1 MDVGNYQIPS
11 ECRHILKLLFKYS
24 LKMSKILLKIERLFN
39 LKILSKM
46 IVRIGTRRNR
56 MSNKKM
62 TKIVVYLMIFAM
74 LASTLIMG
82 MSMFL

>member
-1 MDVGNYQIPS
+1 
-11 ECRHILKLLFKYS
+11 
-24 LKMSKILLKIERLFN
+24 MSKILLKIERLFN
-39 LKILSKM
+39 LKFLSKI
-46 IVRIGTRRNR
+46 IVSIRTRRHR

-62 TKIVVYLMIFAM
+62 TKVIVYLMIFAM

>member
-1 MDVGNYQIPS
+1 MG
-11 ECRHILKLLFKYS
+11 LLFKYS

-39 LKILSKM
+39 LKILSKI

-62 TKIVVYLMIFAM
+62 TKVIVYLMIFAM

>member
-1 MDVGNYQIPS
+1 
-11 ECRHILKLLFKYS
+11 
-24 LKMSKILLKIERLFN
+24 
-39 LKILSKM
+39 
-46 IVRIGTRRNR
+46 

-62 TKIVVYLMIFAM
+62 TKVIVYLMIFAM